1 MVYAA
6 KKLQGI
12 YAWRIKADYRLDQV
26 IPRGQEVFCIED
38 ADEVFNDILLE
49 YDSAK
54 DIR

>member
-12 YAWRIKADYRLDQV
+12 YAWRIRADYRLDQT
-26 IPRGQEVFCIED
+26 IPARQETFCIED
-38 ADEVFNDILLE
+38 ADAVFNDILLE
-49 YDSAK
+49 YDAAK